1 MVKTSRCWVLI
12 LGIVYT
18 MQPGILHPT
27 EQLGSMSPLLS
38 ARSVVELQL
47 AGDCAH
53 ELLMSLLWIT
63 SSVLFNYR
71 I

>member
-27 EQLGSMSPLLS
+27 EQLGSMTP
-38 ARSVVELQL
+38 
-47 AGDCAH
+47 
-53 ELLMSLLWIT
+53 
-63 SSVLFNYR
+63 SSVLGVSWNYS
-71 I
+71 